1 MSTYS
6 TYKAIYIPL
15 VSQCMTT
22 EERKL
27 YYYKKSHRP
36 ENKKVN
42 DKPNDTGY
50 GTRRRTRPWD
60 KCWFSNRYDIIFLTV
75 EEAIRQHPDYML
87 WCYNNLAIK
96 WSVHTVKLFEAI
108 KSFEAI
114 DNRPKRMTIADL
126 MAIK

>member
-6 TYKAIYIPL
+6 TYKAIH
-15 VSQCMTT
+15 SMTT
-22 EERKL
+22 EEKQL

-36 ENKKVN
+36 ENKKVY

-75 EEAIRQHPDYML
+75 EEAVRQHPDYML
-87 WCYNNLAIK
+87 WCYNNLNIK
-96 WSVHTVKLFEAI
+96 WSVHTVKL
-108 KSFEAI
+108 FEAI

-126 MAIK
+126 MAIN